1 MTEYFEVAGILFC
14 EIMIACLIFRAVLKT
29 LTFIWEKLK

>member
-1 MTEYFEVAGILFC
+1 MIEYFEIAGVLFC
-14 EIMIACLIFRAVLKT
+14 EIMIAYLTFRAVLKT